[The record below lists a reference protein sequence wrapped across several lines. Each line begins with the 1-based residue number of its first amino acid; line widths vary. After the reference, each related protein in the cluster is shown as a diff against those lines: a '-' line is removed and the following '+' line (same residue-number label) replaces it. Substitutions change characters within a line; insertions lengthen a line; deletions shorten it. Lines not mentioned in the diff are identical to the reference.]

1 MSIPKE
7 PRQLMINLM
16 YLVLT
21 ALLALNVSAEILN
34 AFNLVNKGISNTNTI
49 LSDKNSQI
57 VTGIAEKAAEEQT
70 ERVQQINQDAAAVQK
85 LTDDFYNYIEAIKT
99 ELIEYTGGTIP
110 DKHSGLPKLK
120 GESDT
125 EKPTTLLINR
135 GKAAEM
141 RAEIEKVAAEYKKIL
156 EKWDGGAKASQL
168 TLAVD
173 ETDAVANKLT

>member
-34 AFNLVNKGISNTNTI
+34 AFNLVNKGIGNTNTI

-57 VTGIAEKAAEEQT
+57 VAGIADKAAEEQT
-70 ERVQQINQDAAAVQK
+70 DRVQQINQDAIAVQK
-85 LTDDFYNYIEAIKT
+85 ITSEFYSYIEGIKD

-110 DKHSGLPKLK
+110 DKHTGLEKLK

-125 EKPTTLLINR
+125 EKPTTMFINR
-135 GKAAEM
+135 GKGAELK
-141 RAEIEKVAAEYKKIL
+141 AEIERVGEEYKKY
-156 EKWDGGAKASQL
+156 
-168 TLAVD
+168 
-173 ETDAVANKLT
+173 